1 MKPIEFLSPSQ
12 IQDLQIQEAQ
22 SDRDQYP
29 GLGFG
34 WFWEDFRHGPTD
46 P

>member
-1 MKPIEFLSPSQ
+1 MKPIEFLSPVQ

-22 SDRDQYP
+22 SDKEQK
-29 GLGFG
+29 
-34 WFWEDFRHGPTD
+34 TD